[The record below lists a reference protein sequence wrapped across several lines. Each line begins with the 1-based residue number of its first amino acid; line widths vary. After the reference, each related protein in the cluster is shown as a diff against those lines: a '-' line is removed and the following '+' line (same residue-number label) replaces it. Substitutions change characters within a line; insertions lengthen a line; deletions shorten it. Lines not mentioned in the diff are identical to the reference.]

1 MPAFTD
7 IAIKSYSD
15 RSIVVIDKKGK
26 HEDSLLA
33 LGGKK
38 NGGLTDKDTGN
49 RFEGYI
55 FATKW
60 LDKVKAW
67 QSAGRELK
75 YNKPEGGEP
84 DNYTSEYSSSSAGGG
99 QQSRQLLLELE
110 KTQAEV
116 KWLRSVV
123 MQMAKIAGLEIE
135 EEEEAPPAKAPP
147 PRRPRLL
154 GD

>member
-7 IAIKSYSD
+7 LTIKTYSAK
-15 RSIVVIDKKGK
+15 SFVVIDQRGR
-26 HEDSLLA
+26 HEDSLLS

-38 NGGLTDKDTGN
+38 NGCLTDKDTGD

-55 FATKW
+55 YPTSR

-67 QSAGRELK
+67 QSAGKSLQ
-75 YNKPEGGEP
+75 YTKPVDSQEN
-84 DNYTSEYSSSSAGGG
+84 NYTSEYSSSNSGG
-99 QQSRQLLLELE
+99 QQSRQLLLTLE

-123 MQMAKIAGLEIE
+123 LQIAEHSGLEIE
-135 EEEEAPPAKAPP
+135 EEVEEAVERPKPTL
-147 PRRPRLL
+147 RRPRLL
-154 GD
+154 